1 MSRIR
6 VIAADDVKALFTLP
20 MALEAVERAYLQKQT
35 GQGGIWPLVFHELDP
50 GHADL
55 DIKSGNLDAEGI
67 FGLKLVSWF
76 GANPQKDLPALYG
89 TSLICDLATGQPLAL
104 VNAGP
109 VTDLRTGAAAAIGAK
124 YLARKDSRHLLMVG
138 CGELAPYLIAATLLA
153 MPRLQQVT
161 LVNPRHPEKAAEKQE
176 AFAQKVR
183 VLLAAAGVDG
193 AAQLQAQTDVEQ
205 AVRQADVILTATP
218 SRAPMIRREWI
229 KPGTHISCVGA
240 DMSGKQEL
248 EAEILAD
255 ARVFGDD
262 MAQCLSV
269 GECEAAF
276 REGLLTTLTGE
287 IGAVITGELP
297 GRTDEHQIT
306 VFDSTGI
313 ALQDLASAA
322 VILKKAEL
330 LDLGTNCEL

>member
-6 VIAADDVKALFTLP
+6 VIAAGDVKALFTLP

-35 GQGGIWPLVFHELDP
+35 GQGGIWPLVFHEFDP

-76 GANPQKDLPALYG
+76 GANSAKGLPALYG
-89 TSLICDLATGQPLAL
+89 TSLICDLATGEPKAI

-124 YLARKDSRHLLMVG
+124 YLARKDSRRLLMVG

-153 MPRLQQVT
+153 MPQLQQVT
-161 LVNPRHPEKAAEKQE
+161 LINPHNPERAVEKLGTV
-176 AFAQKVR
+176 AQKVR
-183 VLLAAAGVDG
+183 ELLAIAGVEC
-193 AAQLQAQTDVEQ
+193 AAQIEAQTDTEQ

-218 SRAPMIRREWI
+218 SRTPMIRREWV
-229 KPGTHISCVGA
+229 KPGTHFSCVGA
-240 DMSGKQEL
+240 DMSGKQEI
-248 EAEILAD
+248 EAQIMAD

-262 MAQCLSV
+262 LAQCVSV
-269 GECEAAF
+269 GECEAATKQ
-276 REGLLTTLTGE
+276 GLLTTLVGE
-287 IGAVITGELP
+287 IGAVIAGECP
-297 GRTDEHQIT
+297 GRTDEQQIT

-322 VILKKAEL
+322 VILKKAEM
-330 LDLGTNCEL
+330 LDAGTNCEL

>member
-6 VIAADDVKALFTLP
+6 VIAADDVKTLFTLP
-20 MALEAVERAYLQKQT
+20 MALEAVERAYLQKHT
-35 GQGGIWPLVFHELDP
+35 KQGSVWPLVFHEFDP

-76 GANPQKDLPALYG
+76 GANPHKGLPALYG
-89 TSLICDLATGQPLAL
+89 TSLICDLATGTPKAL
-104 VNAGP
+104 LNAGP

-124 YLARKDSRHLLMVG
+124 HLARKDSRRLLMVG

-153 MPRLQQVT
+153 MPQLQQVT
-161 LVNPRHPEKAAEKQE
+161 LVNPHHPEKAAEKLD
-176 AFAQKVR
+176 AIAQKVR
-183 VLLAAAGVDG
+183 GLLAAAGVDC

-218 SRAPMIRREWI
+218 SRAPMICREWV

-248 EAEILAD
+248 DPRILAD
-255 ARVFGDD
+255 ACVFGDD
-262 MAQCLSV
+262 IAQCLSV
-269 GECEAAF
+269 GECETAAKQ
-276 REGLLTTLTGE
+276 GLLPSLAGE
-287 IGAVITGELP
+287 IGAVIAGELP
-297 GRTDEHQIT
+297 GRTDETQIT

-313 ALQDLASAA
+313 ALK
-322 VILKKAEL
+322 VEM
-330 LDLGTNCEL
+330 GR

>member
-1 MSRIR
+1 MSCIR
-6 VIAADDVKALFTLP
+6 VIAGDDVKALFTLP

-35 GQGGIWPLVFHELDP
+35 GQGGIWPLVFHEFDP

-89 TSLICDLATGQPLAL
+89 TSLICDLATGQPRAL

-124 YLARKDSRHLLMVG
+124 YLARKDSSCLLMVG

-153 MPRLQQVT
+153 MPQLRQVT
-161 LVNPRHPEKAAEKQE
+161 LINPRNPEKAAEKRTAIE
-176 AFAQKVR
+176 EKVR
-183 VLLAAAGVDG
+183 MLLKAAGVELSVPLE
-193 AAQLQAQTDVEQ
+193 AQMNVAQ

-218 SRAPMIRREWI
+218 SRAPMIRREWV
-229 KPGTHISCVGA
+229 KPGTHFSCVGA
-240 DMSGKQEL
+240 DMSGKQEID
-248 EAEILAD
+248 AQILAD

-262 MAQCLSV
+262 IAQCVSV
-269 GECEAAF
+269 GESEAAIKQ
-276 REGLLTTLTGE
+276 GLLAALAGE
-287 IGAVITGELP
+287 IGAVIAGELP
-297 GRTDEHQIT
+297 GRTDEEQIT

-322 VILKKAEL
+322 VILKKAEM
-330 LDLGTNCEL
+330 LDAGTNCEL

>member
-6 VIAADDVKALFTLP
+6 VIAADDVKALFTLS

-35 GQGGIWPLVFHELDP
+35 GQGGIWPLVFHEFDP

-76 GANPQKDLPALYG
+76 GANPQKGLPALYG
-89 TSLICDLATGQPLAL
+89 TSLICDLATGQPRAL

-124 YLARKDSRHLLMVG
+124 YLARKDSRCLLMVG
-138 CGELAPYLIAATLLA
+138 CGELAPYAIAATLLA
-153 MPRLQQVT
+153 LPQLQRVV
-161 LVNPRHPEKAAEKQE
+161 LVNPHHPEKAAQMCQTIED
-176 AFAQKVR
+176 KVR
-183 VLLAAAGVDG
+183 MLLETSG
-193 AAQLQAQTDVEQ
+193 AALPVSLEAQTDVEQ

-218 SRAPMIRREWI
+218 SREAMIGRQWV

-248 EAEILAD
+248 DARILAD

-262 MAQCLSV
+262 IAQCMSV
-269 GECEAAF
+269 GECEAAVKQ
-276 REGLLTTLTGE
+276 GLLTALAGE
-287 IGAVITGELP
+287 IGAVIAGELP
-297 GRTDEHQIT
+297 GRTDEEQIT

-322 VILKKAEL
+322 VILKKAEM
-330 LDLGTNCEL
+330 LGVGTHCEL

>member
-35 GQGGIWPLVFHELDP
+35 GQGGIWPLVFHEFDP

-76 GANPQKDLPALYG
+76 GANPDKGLPALYG
-89 TSLICDLATGQPLAL
+89 TSLICDLATGQPKAI

-109 VTDLRTGAAAAIGAK
+109 VTDLRTGAAGAIGAK
-124 YLARKDSRHLLMVG
+124 YLARKDSRRLLMAG

-153 MPRLQQVT
+153 MPQLQQVT
-161 LVNPRHPEKAAEKQE
+161 LINPRNPQRAAEKLAAVE
-176 AFAQKVR
+176 KKVR
-183 VLLAAAGVDG
+183 ALLAAAGVDC
-193 AAQLQAQTDVEQ
+193 AAQMEAQTDVEQ

-218 SRAPMIRREWI
+218 SRVPMIRREWI

-248 EAEILAD
+248 EAQILAD

-262 MAQCLSV
+262 TAQCLSV
-269 GECEAAF
+269 GECETAF
-276 REGLLTTLTGE
+276 REGLLTSLAGE
-287 IGAVITGELP
+287 IGAVIAGEIP
-297 GRTDEHQIT
+297 GRADEQQIT

-322 VILKKAEL
+322 VILKKAEM
-330 LDLGTNCEL
+330 LDAGTNCEL

>member
-1 MSRIR
+1 MSCIR
-6 VIAADDVKALFTLP
+6 VIAGDDVKALFTLS

-35 GQGGIWPLVFHELDP
+35 GQGGIWPLVFHEFDP

-89 TSLICDLATGQPLAL
+89 TSLICDLATGQPRAL

-124 YLARKDSRHLLMVG
+124 YLARKDSSCLLMVG

-153 MPRLQQVT
+153 MPQLRQVT
-161 LVNPRHPEKAAEKQE
+161 LINPRNPEKAAEKRTAIE
-176 AFAQKVR
+176 EKVR
-183 VLLAAAGVDG
+183 MLLKAAGVELSVPLET
-193 AAQLQAQTDVEQ
+193 QMNVEQ

-218 SRAPMIRREWI
+218 SRAPMIRREWV
-229 KPGTHISCVGA
+229 KPGTHFSCVGA
-240 DMSGKQEL
+240 DMSGKQEID
-248 EAEILAD
+248 AQILAD

-262 MAQCLSV
+262 IAQCVSV
-269 GECEAAF
+269 GESEAAIKQ
-276 REGLLTTLTGE
+276 GLLAALAGE
-287 IGAVITGELP
+287 IGAVIAGELP
-297 GRTDEHQIT
+297 GRTDEEQIT

-322 VILKKAEL
+322 VILKKAEM
-330 LDLGTNCEL
+330 LDAGTNCEL

>member
-35 GQGGIWPLVFHELDP
+35 GQGGIWPLVFHEFDP

-76 GANPQKDLPALYG
+76 GANPQKGLPALYG
-89 TSLICDLATGQPLAL
+89 TSLICDLATGEPKAI

-109 VTDLRTGAAAAIGAK
+109 VTDLRTGAAGAIGAK
-124 YLARKDSRHLLMVG
+124 YLARKDSRRLLMVG

-153 MPRLQQVT
+153 MPCLRQVT
-161 LVNPRHPEKAAEKQE
+161 LVNPHNPEKAAEKLGAME
-176 AFAQKVR
+176 QKVR
-183 VLLAAAGVDG
+183 KLLAAAGV
-193 AAQLQAQTDVEQ
+193 AYAVEMESQTDVEQ
-205 AVRQADVILTATP
+205 AVRRADVILTATP
-218 SRAPMIRREWI
+218 SRTPMIRREWV

-248 EAEILAD
+248 EMQILAD

-262 MAQCLSV
+262 MSQCLNV

-276 REGLLTTLTGE
+276 RAGLLTSFAGE
-287 IGAVITGELP
+287 IGAVIAGELP
-297 GRTDEHQIT
+297 GRTDERQIT

-330 LDLGTNCEL
+330 LDVGTNCEL

>member
-35 GQGGIWPLVFHELDP
+35 GQGGIWPLVFHEFDP

-76 GANPQKDLPALYG
+76 GANPQKGLPALYG
-89 TSLICDLATGQPLAL
+89 TSLICDLATGQPRAL

-124 YLARKDSRHLLMVG
+124 YLAGKDSRCLLMVG
-138 CGELAPYLIAATLLA
+138 CGELAPYAIAATLLA
-153 MPRLQQVT
+153 LPQLQRVV
-161 LVNPRHPEKAAEKQE
+161 LVNPHHPEKAAQMRQTIED
-176 AFAQKVR
+176 KVR
-183 VLLAAAGVDG
+183 MLLETSG
-193 AAQLQAQTDVEQ
+193 AARSVSLEAQTDVEQ

-218 SRAPMIRREWI
+218 SREAMICRQWV

-248 EAEILAD
+248 DARILAD

-262 MAQCLSV
+262 IAQCMSV
-269 GECEAAF
+269 GECEAAVKQS
-276 REGLLTTLTGE
+276 LLTALAGE
-287 IGAVITGELP
+287 IGAVIAGELP
-297 GRTDEHQIT
+297 GRTDEEQIT

-322 VILKKAEL
+322 VILKKAEM
-330 LDLGTNCEL
+330 LGVGTHCEL